1 MLSRLGTGTRAL
13 GVGTPGLSRPL
24 GDWPPG
30 SATVRSTTAP
40 PPPIT
45 LQHME
50 ARTWVVMPTY
60 NEAANVEGILRAT
73 QAELARLIGSDHRI
87 LVVDDS
93 SPDGTGDLAE
103 SVAAEL
109 ETIEVMHRPIKSGLG
124 HAYL

>member
-30 SATVRSTTAP
+30 SATGRSTTAP

-73 QAELARLIGSDHRI
+73 QVELTRLTGSDHRI
-87 LVVDDS
+87 LAVDDS
-93 SPDGTGDLAE
+93 SQDGTGDLAE
-103 SVAAEL
+103 SGAAAL
-109 ETIEVMHRPIKSGLG
+109 RTYAVVPRPSR
-124 HAYL
+124 